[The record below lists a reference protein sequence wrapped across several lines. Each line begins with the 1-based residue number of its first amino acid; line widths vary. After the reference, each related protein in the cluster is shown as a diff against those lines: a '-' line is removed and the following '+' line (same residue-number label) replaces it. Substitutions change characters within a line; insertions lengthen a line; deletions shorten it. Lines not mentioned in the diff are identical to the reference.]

1 MQINKTNN
9 VIFFKDVE
17 SNIIQEAF
25 VVLKENVIIE
35 SDDKIKKEIKPIN
48 VLKEA
53 EIIIN
58 QEIDKNKFK
67 FDKYKILKLQRK
79 LKIQKIFNILS
90 VIALIIF
97 IIK

>member
-9 VIFFKDVE
+9 VIFLKDVE

>member
-9 VIFFKDVE
+9 VIFLKDVE

-25 VVLKENVIIE
+25 VVLKDNIKIE
-35 SDDKIKKEIKPIN
+35 SDKNLKKEIKPIN

-53 EIIIN
+53 ETIIN
-58 QEIDKNKFK
+58 QEIDKNNFK

-79 LKIQKIFNILS
+79 LKIQKIFNILC
-90 VIALIIF
+90 IMALILF